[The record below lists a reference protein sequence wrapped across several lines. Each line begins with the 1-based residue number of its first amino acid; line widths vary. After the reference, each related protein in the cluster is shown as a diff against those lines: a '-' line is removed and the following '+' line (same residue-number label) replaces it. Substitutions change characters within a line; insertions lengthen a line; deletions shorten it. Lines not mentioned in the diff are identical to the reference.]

1 MVAHLI
7 SCKYCFIN
15 AELKQY
21 HSVKPFLC
29 VLLAV
34 TFRKTFWRGMFGGD
48 QHTQTINQKNGNF
61 YLPFVIPVFSIM
73 IFVCLQTAFFLSSL
87 TPSLKLQQI
96 PSISLQQRIN
106 REGSF
111 PFLFSFQCLFESF
124 KKMKEKKKKRICKKF
139 AVTRILW
146 L

>member
-1 MVAHLI
+1 
-7 SCKYCFIN
+7 
-15 AELKQY
+15 
-21 HSVKPFLC
+21 
-29 VLLAV
+29 
-34 TFRKTFWRGMFGGD
+34 MFGGD

-61 YLPFVIPVFSIM
+61 YLSFLIPVFSIM

-146 L
+146 LRLKASVGDPFLIHEFQLTLAHSMTKQQQG